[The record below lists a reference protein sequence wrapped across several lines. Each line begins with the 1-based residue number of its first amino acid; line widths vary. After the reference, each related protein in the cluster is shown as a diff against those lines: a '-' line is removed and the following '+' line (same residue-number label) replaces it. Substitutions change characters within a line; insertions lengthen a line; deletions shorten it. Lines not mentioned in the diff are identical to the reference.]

1 MSNPIPQLVNI
12 SHALQSDTI
21 GKIRRD
27 IKDFHDAAKLK
38 PEQVEAINHYISS
51 LKSAFGQFTEDNKH
65 VERQEAGVTSADRQL
80 YSGLKSMYMDYLNQ
94 LGSIKR
100 EKVLGDEE
108 VSKDKPVDY
117 ISEELPYL
125 QPTERKEYI
134 DGLFMNDFA
143 GKNLGKSRAFLDGM
157 INLCVLDSTVTEN
170 LRCYITFLRKVG
182 YTKEELKNLLPKG
195 LSSMPLLSSNAN
207 VEEKSKEP
215 TSTSKKASSSSTKS
229 AQSNANL
236 DPTQSSTGASATG
249 GGDEEPKK
257 KISFSRYLKKGDGNE
272 NGKRKSSVVE
282 EDTHTVKKAKTNGGG
297 SGELR
302 SILRTAGGN
311 TSSSSNSK
319 KSSNIKFVD
328 DSHLVTVFG
337 EGLPSGGLQLSPGRL
352 KKVLKPFKEGE
363 PREIVHVEGFKDKA
377 AELDIEFDLS
387 PEESD
392 IIETKGGPIPC
403 ETVTPLKH
411 KLNFAN
417 FSPDLGNKPIREAVV
432 VEDSMF
438 KNKSPLIAKAFGKNS
453 LLLRKDRGGLPYKR
467 IPDVTPN
474 DYPPRP

>member
-12 SHALQSDTI
+12 SHALQSDTVE
-21 GKIRRD
+21 KIRRD
-27 IKDFHDAAKLK
+27 IKEFHEASQLK

-51 LKSAFGQFTEDNKH
+51 LKSTFGRFTEDNEH
-65 VERQEAGVTSADRQL
+65 VERQDAGVTSADTQL

-134 DGLFMNDFA
+134 EGLMLNDSTS
-143 GKNLGKSRAFLDGM
+143 KNMGKSQGFLDGM

-170 LRCYITFLRKVG
+170 LRCYVTLLRKVG

-195 LSSMPLLSSNAN
+195 LALMPSLTPNNAEEKAKEASASKKVPSSMESAPSFSG
-207 VEEKSKEP
+207 VTTHP
-215 TSTSKKASSSSTKS
+215 DSTG
-229 AQSNANL
+229 
-236 DPTQSSTGASATG
+236 SSTGTNTTG
-249 GGDEEPKK
+249 GGDDEPKK

-272 NGKRKSSVVE
+272 NGKRKASLME
-282 EDTHTVKKAKTNGGG
+282 EDLRPVKKARANGG
-297 SGELR
+297 SELR
-302 SILRTAGGN
+302 SILRTTG
-311 TSSSSNSK
+311 SSSSSSK
-319 KSSNIKFVD
+319 KSGNNIKFVD
-328 DSHLVTVFG
+328 DSYLVTVFG
-337 EGLPSGGLQLSPGRL
+337 DGLPNDGLQLSPERL

-363 PREIVHVEGFKDKA
+363 PREIVHVVEFKDKA

-392 IIETKGGPIPC
+392 ITETKGGPIPC
-403 ETVTPLKH
+403 ETTAPLKH
-411 KLNFAN
+411 RLNFAN

-432 VEDSMF
+432 VEDSTV
-438 KNKSPLIAKAFGKNS
+438 KGKGPLIAKAFGKNS